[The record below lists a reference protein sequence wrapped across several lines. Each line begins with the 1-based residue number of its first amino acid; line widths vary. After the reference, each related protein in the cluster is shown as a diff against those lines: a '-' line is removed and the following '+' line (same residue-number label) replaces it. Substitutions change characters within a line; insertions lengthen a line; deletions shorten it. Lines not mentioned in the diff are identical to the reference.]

1 MIVLS
6 TIPHADHIVHG
17 IASTQLTPTLAE
29 MFIVSYYLAN
39 VIFLEVLDDIVPVHV
54 SDVQLCVQ
62 IRCGH
67 TVYCSWC
74 FYCIS
79 TFFHFNY

>member
-1 MIVLS
+1 MIVLI
-6 TIPHADHIVHG
+6 TISHADHIVHS
-17 IASTQLTPTLAE
+17 ITSTQLTPTFAAL
-29 MFIVSYYLAN
+29 FNVSYYLAII
-39 VIFLEVLDDIVPVHV
+39 VILEVVDDIVPVHV